1 MKFFLFCGGGEGVGG
16 GVHAKK
22 SVLQL
27 AKMASCK
34 LATVVVNNLRGILT
48 GCKWPQKIKGITWE
62 VVTYKK
68 RTMGCLLS

>member
-1 MKFFLFCGGGEGVGG
+1 MKFFLGGGGGGG

-27 AKMASCK
+27 AQMASCT

-48 GCKWPQKIKGITWE
+48 GCKWPQKIKGIT
-62 VVTYKK
+62 
-68 RTMGCLLS
+68 

>member
-1 MKFFLFCGGGEGVGG
+1 MKFFFFGGGEGVGG

-48 GCKWPQKIKGITWE
+48 GCKWPQKIKGIT
-62 VVTYKK
+62 
-68 RTMGCLLS
+68 

>member
-1 MKFFLFCGGGEGVGG
+1 MKFFFFWWGWGGGG

-27 AKMASCK
+27 AKMASCT

-48 GCKWPQKIKGITWE
+48 GCKWPQKIKGIT
-62 VVTYKK
+62 
-68 RTMGCLLS
+68 

>member
-1 MKFFLFCGGGEGVGG
+1 MKFFFLGGGGEG

-27 AKMASCK
+27 AQMASCT

-48 GCKWPQKIKGITWE
+48 GCKWPQKVKGIT
-62 VVTYKK
+62 
-68 RTMGCLLS
+68 

>member
-1 MKFFLFCGGGEGVGG
+1 MGEGVGG

-48 GCKWPQKIKGITWE
+48 GCKWPQKIKGIT
-62 VVTYKK
+62 
-68 RTMGCLLS
+68 